1 MSCLYVVW
9 DVIDDTITR
18 KVNAS
23 DASAFAHV
31 CGCCPSQG
39 TPSPVY
45 LLQILTT
52 TGLIVWGVLWL
63 VIAIIFFAAGVLVGL
78 VAFKESAQQQKEDAS
93 HFLPVPGSKSGAASM
108 TIPSGLAMLTLLGM
122 STFLGL

>member
-45 LLQILTT
+45 LFHILTIT
-52 TGLIVWGVLWL
+52 LIVWGVLWL
-63 VIAIIFFAAGVLVGL
+63 VIAIIFFAGGVLVGL

-108 TIPSGLAMLTLLGM
+108 TTPCGLVMLTMLGL
-122 STFLGL
+122 SAFLGL